1 MNIAIVGFIAG
12 LVGIMIGIFVG
23 VVTGSEEIDEVRAHY
38 IMQKVRDDAVIKK
51 LKQELEDLKNGGD
64 SVHVEPSDDDSEHD
78 DVWTDWY

>member
-1 MNIAIVGFIAG
+1 MNIVVVGFIACF
-12 LVGIMIGIFVG
+12 VGIVIGIFIG

-38 IMQKVRDDAVIKK
+38 ILQKVRDDAVIKK

-64 SVHVEPSDDDSEHD
+64 SVHVESSEHD